1 MRNGLL
7 IAIWAIFNLVTLYA
21 FFVFASRAIKEM
33 IAAAY
38 WEPNFFRALF
48 IIILL
53 ILVNP
58 GIYKV
63 FKKTAPNTSSSYNGT
78 TPPQSS

>member
-1 MRNGLL
+1 MRKWLL
-7 IAIWAIFNLVTLYA
+7 ITIWAIFNLVALFA
-21 FFVFASRAIKEM
+21 LFVFASRAFQEM

-48 IIILL
+48 LIILL

-58 GIYKV
+58 GIYRV
-63 FKKTAPNTSSSYNGT
+63 FKKTGPNTGSSDIVSI
-78 TPPQSS
+78 PPQSS

>member
-7 IAIWAIFNLVTLYA
+7 IAIWAIFNFVALYA
-21 FFVFASRAIKEM
+21 LLVFISRAVQEM
-33 IAAAY
+33 NAAAY

-48 IIILL
+48 LIILL

-63 FKKTAPNTSSSYNGT
+63 FKKTEPNTSS
-78 TPPQSS
+78 